1 VSLSSQATNLI
12 VDYVKPTATLSSSRS
27 AAKIGE
33 TATITV
39 QLSEASSTFV
49 LNDVTVV
56 GGTVGTFVTVSST
69 QYTFVFTKTKE
80 ELSMRDVLSM
90 MIRRLLGVFGIIP
103 AVSDKIDQIADAA
116 VDKLEE
122 AIPAVK
128 QIDEMLG
135 ATSQRNGSSAGSS
148 ATDSTN
154 GIGEAGFNSQVLQS
168 DLPVLVDF
176 WAPWCGPCKA
186 VSPALEELAQDYAGK
201 INVVKINIDDDAA
214 LSDTYDVQSIPTIVF
229 FKNGSEVSRSSG
241 VKTKLQFQ
249 RDIESAIA

>member
-1 VSLSSQATNLI
+1 
-12 VDYVKPTATLSSSRS
+12 
-27 AAKIGE
+27 
-33 TATITV
+33 
-39 QLSEASSTFV
+39 
-49 LNDVTVV
+49 
-56 GGTVGTFVTVSST
+56 
-69 QYTFVFTKTKE
+69 VFTKTKE

-128 QIDEMLG
+128 QIDDMLG
-135 ATSQRNGSSAGSS
+135 ATSQRNGSPAGSS
-148 ATDSTN
+148 ATASTN

>member
-1 VSLSSQATNLI
+1 
-12 VDYVKPTATLSSSRS
+12 
-27 AAKIGE
+27 
-33 TATITV
+33 
-39 QLSEASSTFV
+39 
-49 LNDVTVV
+49 
-56 GGTVGTFVTVSST
+56 
-69 QYTFVFTKTKE
+69 VFTKTKE

-128 QIDEMLG
+128 QIDDMLG
-135 ATSQRNGSSAGSS
+135 ATSQRNGSPAGSS

>member
-1 VSLSSQATNLI
+1 M
-12 VDYVKPTATLSSSRS
+12 RS
-27 AAKIGE
+27 
-33 TATITV
+33 
-39 QLSEASSTFV
+39 
-49 LNDVTVV
+49 
-56 GGTVGTFVTVSST
+56 
-69 QYTFVFTKTKE
+69 
-80 ELSMRDVLSM
+80 VLSM
-90 MIRRLLGVFGIIP
+90 MIRRVLGMFGVIP
-103 AVSDKIDQIADAA
+103 AVSEKIDQIADAA

-128 QIDEMLG
+128 QIDDMLG
-135 ATSQRNGSSAGSS
+135 ATSQRNGSSAGSA

>member
-1 VSLSSQATNLI
+1 
-12 VDYVKPTATLSSSRS
+12 
-27 AAKIGE
+27 
-33 TATITV
+33 
-39 QLSEASSTFV
+39 
-49 LNDVTVV
+49 
-56 GGTVGTFVTVSST
+56 
-69 QYTFVFTKTKE
+69 
-80 ELSMRDVLSM
+80 MRDVLSM
-90 MIRRLLGVFGIIP
+90 TIRRLLGAFGVIP
-103 AVSDKIDQIADAA
+103 AVSSKIDQIADAA

-122 AIPAVK
+122 TIPAVK

-135 ATSQRNGSSAGSS
+135 ATSQRSASP

-186 VSPALEELAQDYAGK
+186 VSPVIDELAQDYVGK
-201 INVVKINIDDDAA
+201 INVVKINIDEDAA

>member
-1 VSLSSQATNLI
+1 
-12 VDYVKPTATLSSSRS
+12 
-27 AAKIGE
+27 
-33 TATITV
+33 
-39 QLSEASSTFV
+39 
-49 LNDVTVV
+49 
-56 GGTVGTFVTVSST
+56 
-69 QYTFVFTKTKE
+69 VFTKTKE

-90 MIRRLLGVFGIIP
+90 MIRRLLGMFGVIP
-103 AVSDKIDQIADAA
+103 AVSEKIDQIADAA

-128 QIDEMLG
+128 QIDDMLG

-148 ATDSTN
+148 AGSSTN

>member
-1 VSLSSQATNLI
+1 
-12 VDYVKPTATLSSSRS
+12 
-27 AAKIGE
+27 
-33 TATITV
+33 
-39 QLSEASSTFV
+39 
-49 LNDVTVV
+49 
-56 GGTVGTFVTVSST
+56 
-69 QYTFVFTKTKE
+69 VFTKTKE
-80 ELSMRDVLSM
+80 ELLMRDVLSM
-90 MIRRLLGVFGIIP
+90 MIRRVLGMFGVIP
-103 AVSDKIDQIADAA
+103 AVSEKIDQIADAA

-122 AIPAVK
+122 VIPAVK
-128 QIDEMLG
+128 QIDDMLG
-135 ATSQRNGSSAGSS
+135 ATSQRNGSPAGSS
-148 ATDSTN
+148 TTDSTN

-186 VSPALEELAQDYAGK
+186 VSPVIEALAQEYAGK
-201 INVVKINIDDDAA
+201 INVVKVNIDEDAP